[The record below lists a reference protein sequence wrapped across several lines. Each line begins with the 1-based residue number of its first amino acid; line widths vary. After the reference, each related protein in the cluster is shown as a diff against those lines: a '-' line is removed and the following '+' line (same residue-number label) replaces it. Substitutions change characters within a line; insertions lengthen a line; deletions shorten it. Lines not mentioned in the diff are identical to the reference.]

1 MATQIVAGE
10 KSAQI
15 LLTNLSFLSPTDL
28 IGLLQSIQTA
38 AQAREILIKS
48 NTRLVVSIAKKYLFR
63 GVPFLDLIQEGNLG
77 LMKAVSK
84 FNPARGN
91 RFSTYATLWI
101 RQAITRAVASQ
112 SRTIRLPIHLS
123 EALGHLYRDFQ
134 VLSQTLGREPTPED
148 LADHTGL
155 PLQKINKYYD
165 VLRMQPKSIDK
176 PLNLDDPASDSLSD
190 IIPDSAPS
198 VQYEADQSALRQI
211 VQKAFASLKAS
222 PRDKDILAYRFGLTD
237 GQSHTLEQTGAK
249 FDMTRENARLI
260 EIKLLDK
267 LRQPR
272 YNLSRDYLE

>member
-91 RFSTYATLWI
+91 RFSTYATWWI

-123 EALGHLYRDFQ
+123 EALGRLYRDFQ

-237 GQSHTLEQTGAK
+237 GQSHTLQQTGAK